1 MKLLIDYGTMDK
13 KFFLLS
19 YCIVQV
25 KKLYLLFV
33 NDLQMYHEYEKKNRI
48 CMITIC

>member
-33 NDLQMYHEYEKKNRI
+33 NDLQMYHEYEKKI
-48 CMITIC
+48 VFA